1 MPRSS
6 EAESHSQTLQF
17 LGLAFAGA
25 DLVFEIEPSGSVTF
39 ALGAVTSLTGLSN
52 DDMLKARWTD
62 LVAPAD
68 SGYLATLLQDLGDG
82 ERRGPFQITLSGGP
96 GARPQRRALLSL
108 FRLPQNG
115 GRTSCAISLA
125 GGGSEDRTPRDR
137 HGLVPKAAF
146 EQVAADALEQAERDG
161 TAARLEMVEVPGL
174 AAAVV
179 NMEADVAEHTLTVL
193 AGLLRA
199 ASYGGVGAA
208 EVATDRFALVSTGP
222 APTDTLARRLQD
234 ASGQPLKAVA
244 ASVPTTAGSVEAKLK
259 TIRYVL
265 DRYIEFGAE
274 AASTDFKTMV
284 EGAARASARFRVAVG
299 SGAFRLAYQPIVSI
313 DGDRLHHFEALARFD
328 DERSPAETIRMAE
341 ELGLIFD
348 FDLAVV
354 KLVAK
359 ALANAG
365 AEVKIAANISGISLT
380 APGFIEAFART
391 VTGSGVSPS
400 RLLLEITET
409 ARIHDIPEA
418 SKRIAALRKRGHPV
432 CLDDFGAGAASMEYL
447 AAFEF
452 DFIKIDGAYV
462 KALTVDSREALL
474 IRHMTSLCKDLGAV
488 AIAEMIEIRD
498 TAHVLKALGVTLG
511 QGWTFGK
518 PEAQPKWT
526 PPTPPAA
533 PAARR
538 KGAVESWG

>member
-1 MPRSS
+1 MSPSS
-6 EAESHSQTLQF
+6 EAGKSGQTLKF

-25 DLVFEIEPSGSVTF
+25 DLVFEIDPTGRITF
-39 ALGAVTSLTGLSN
+39 AVGAVVNLTGLSN
-52 DDMLKARWTD
+52 ADILKARWTD

-68 SGYLATLLQDLGDG
+68 GGYLATLLHQLEPG
-82 ERRGPFQITLSGGP
+82 ERGGPFQITLAGGP
-96 GARPQRRALLSL
+96 DKPPRPALLSL

-115 GRTSCAISLA
+115 GRTSCALSLA
-125 GGGSEDRTPRDR
+125 GARAGDRTPRDR

-161 TAARLEMVEVPGL
+161 VDARLEMVEVPGL
-174 AAAVV
+174 AAAVDG
-179 NMEADVAEHTLTVL
+179 MEADVAERTLAAL
-193 AGLLRA
+193 AGMLRA
-199 ASYGGVGAA
+199 ESYGGVGAA

-222 APTDTLARRLQD
+222 VPTDKLAQRLEG
-234 ASGQPLKAVA
+234 ASGQALKAVV
-244 ASVPTTAGSVEAKLK
+244 ASVPTTAGSIDAKLK

-265 DRYIEFGAE
+265 NRYIEVGAE
-274 AASTDFKTMV
+274 AASTDFTAMV
-284 EGAARASARFRVAVG
+284 EDAARASANFRVAVG

-313 DGDRLHHFEALARFD
+313 EGDRLHHFEALARFD
-328 DERSPAETIRMAE
+328 DERGPAETIRMAE

-354 KLVAK
+354 KQVGE

-365 AEVKIAANISGISLT
+365 PKVRIAANISGITLT
-380 APGFIEAFART
+380 APGFMDAFVRT
-391 VTGSGVSPS
+391 MSSTGACAS
-400 RLLLEITET
+400 RLLLEVTET
-409 ARIHDIPEA
+409 ARIHDIGEA
-418 SKRIAALRKRGHPV
+418 RDRLATLRKRGHLV
-432 CLDDFGAGAASMEYL
+432 CLDDFGAGAASMEYV

-462 KALTVDSREALL
+462 KTLTAGSREAVLVK
-474 IRHMTSLCKDLGAV
+474 HMASLCKDLGV
-488 AIAEMIEIRD
+488 VTIAEMIETRE
-498 TAHVLKALGVTLG
+498 TAETLKTLGVTLG
-511 QGWTFGK
+511 QGWAFGK

-526 PPTPPAA
+526 PPPAPVT